1 MDKTTFDVVIIGAGI
16 SGACIARELSKT
28 TAHIC
33 LLDKEDDVSCGTSK
47 ANSGIVHAGYD
58 PKPGSLMAKYNVR
71 GAELFPELAKKL
83 HFDYNP
89 IGSLVLAFDDDGV
102 AKIKTLLERGKKNG
116 VKELRIVEQAELRS
130 LEPNISENA
139 VAALFAPTAGII
151 APYQTT
157 WAFAESAVINGVTFL
172 RNTMVHS
179 IKKNDNGNFVLET
192 SSGEIDCQFVVNA
205 AGLAADK
212 VSKMAGARDFTIVQR
227 RGEYCLLDNKC
238 KNLVNHVL
246 FQTPGPLGKGVLVT
260 QSVDG
265 NILIGPSADDVSP
278 AMMDYTGTTSLSQD
292 AVLKAATRSVTD
304 IPRRNI
310 INSFA
315 GIRALAYEK
324 DTAATQTADGTASQ
338 VALKPIDDFIVEEDK
353 TVRGFINVGGIC
365 SPGLTSAP
373 AIAEGVVDL
382 LKKAGLKTE
391 QNKHFIEE
399 REGITSFKNADHETK
414 VALIK
419 KDARYGQIICRCEMI
434 TEGEIV
440 AAIHSPLGAVD
451 LDGVKRRT
459 RAGMGRCQA
468 GFCSPRVT
476 EILSRELGIPMV
488 SVTKRGGTSYVL
500 DSKTRATVP
509 DVAAN
514 TAKIK

>member
-1 MDKTTFDVVIIGAGI
+1 MSEKSFDVVIIGAGI
-16 SGACIARELSKT
+16 SGSCIARELSKLN
-28 TAHIC
+28 AKIC

-47 ANSGIVHAGYD
+47 ANSGIIHAGYD
-58 PKPGSLMAKYNVR
+58 PKPGTLMAKYNVR
-71 GAELFPELAKKL
+71 GAELYADLAKKL
-83 HFDYNP
+83 NFDYAP
-89 IGSLVLAFDDDGV
+89 IGSLVLAFDDDGI
-102 AKIKTLLERGKKNG
+102 AKIKSLFERGKKNG
-116 VKELRIVEQAELRS
+116 VKELRIVEQEELRS
-130 LEPNISENA
+130 LEPNINENA

-151 APYQTT
+151 APYQAT
-157 WAFAESAVINGVTFL
+157 WAIAESAVINGVTFL

-179 IKKNDNGNFVLET
+179 IAKDNNSFILQT
-192 SSGEIDCQFVVNA
+192 SSGELTAKFVVNA

-212 VSKMAGARDFTIVQR
+212 ISRLAGARDFTIVQR

-238 KNLVNHVL
+238 MNLVNHVL

-260 QSVDG
+260 RTVDG
-265 NILIGPSADDVSP
+265 NILIGPSADDVTP
-278 AMMDYTGTTSLSQD
+278 AMTDYTGTTAPSQE

-315 GIRALAYEK
+315 GIRALAFEK
-324 DTAATQTADGTASQ
+324 TSDGTM
-338 VALKPIDDFIVEEDK
+338 KPVDDFIVEEDK
-353 TVRGFINVGGIC
+353 NVRGFINVGGIC

-373 AIAEGVVDL
+373 AIAEEVVTL
-382 LKKAGLKTE
+382 LKKAGLKAE
-391 QNKHFIEE
+391 ANKNFVEA
-399 REGITSFKNADHETK
+399 REGITSFKNATHETK

-419 KDARYGQIICRCEMI
+419 KDSRYGQIICRCEMI

-476 EILSRELGIPMV
+476 EILSRELGMPMV
-488 SVTKRGGTSYVL
+488 SVTKRGGTSYIL

-509 DVAAN
+509 DVA
-514 TAKIK
+514 TTTQQGGTK